1 MKTLFLLALLLCF
14 GSPLLAQSTYTLR
27 IIDTD
32 GQPVKNTAVSAV
44 NEGIVLKGTTDN
56 TGTVVFTLTEPGTYS
71 FSYLEMKDVATYDVK
86 EGLRGTYKRT
96 TTYDPKGVF
105 ATKPKIDR
113 KGIVFKSVPA
123 LQQRGQAN
131 IAKVTILVKEKT
143 GTRVPNLPLELVSGE
158 QKTKYQGKTNASGEG
173 IFYLPINSEYEIDIE
188 GIEAFQKFKT
198 PNFDKAEA
206 TEVVFYERTKIN
218 ETVKGDTIIQRGLT
232 QTSGTST
239 HLLFTLN
246 LNNYEGVP
254 LADEPVYL
262 KAENGNRVYQ
272 GKTDAKGVCTFLLQ
286 KGGNYLVNLTYESE
300 IHLVDATRTEGFSSA
315 SATRRY
321 RGSNAIETMM
331 AERKMNEKGFVVNH
345 QQTPVNVAQ
354 KPSNYLTKTAEGF
367 NIDFGNTGEIGT
379 PTIADNKLFTQDG
392 FHSPNFYALQAGTGQ
407 YLWGVEL
414 GESGISP
421 AVYHQGVLLINT
433 YSCTLYAL
441 DAATGKLLWSK
452 WLAGT
457 IYSTPSAD
465 GNSVYVVYNNGGQNP
480 KGTENYVLASFD
492 LRTGKV
498 NWMNWVDTEV
508 IACPVVDGKEVHV
521 ASQSGNYYVFDK
533 ETGKSVLTSTSVKAV
548 SSPTLTADKIYL
560 TASVNGKE
568 QLLVLN
574 RSDLKV
580 SKKYPT
586 ILSAPSGNNGDCYAH
601 MNFNGSHPIVY
612 KNKVVLLLDSA
623 NLIAF
628 DATTEK
634 MLWKQPVSAHPNQL
648 PIVANDKVVVATLSG
663 EVLSYDINNGNV
675 TTLRKNAGEID
686 GQPVSHNGFLFVAS
700 AGVLSVVKSLVQFP
714 WSQWNKDARHNLVVE

>member
-1 MKTLFLLALLLCF
+1 MKTIFLLALLLCF

-27 IIDTD
+27 IINTD
-32 GQPVKNTAVSAV
+32 GQPVKNVAVSAV
-44 NEGIVLKGTTDN
+44 NESIVLKGTTDN

-86 EGLRGTYKRT
+86 EGIRGTYKRT

-105 ATKPKIDR
+105 TTKPKVDR
-113 KGIVFKSVPA
+113 TGIAFKTVPA
-123 LQQRGQAN
+123 LQMRSQAN
-131 IAKVTILVKEKT
+131 VTKVTILVKEKS
-143 GTRVPNLPLELVSGE
+143 GTRVPSLPLELVSCD

-173 IFYLPINSEYEIDIE
+173 IFYIPMNSEYEVDIE
-188 GIEAFQKFKT
+188 GIEAFHKFKT
-198 PNFDKAEA
+198 PNFANAEA
-206 TEVVFYERTKIN
+206 TEVVFYEKTKVS
-218 ETVKGDTIIQRGLT
+218 ESTKGDTTIQRAIT
-232 QTSGTST
+232 QTNGSST

-246 LNNYEGVP
+246 LNNYEGNP

-262 KAENGNRVYQ
+262 KSQNSNRVYE

-286 KGGNYLVNLTYESE
+286 KGGNYLVNLKYESE

-331 AERKMNEKGFVVNH
+331 AERSINAKGFVVNH
-345 QQTPVNVAQ
+345 EQTPVGVAQ
-354 KPSNYLTKTAEGF
+354 KPANYLTKTTEGF
-367 NIDFGNTGEIGT
+367 NIDFGNTGLIGT
-379 PTIADNKLFTQDG
+379 PTIADNKLFVQDG

-421 AVYHQGVLLINT
+421 AVFHQGVLLINT

-465 GNSVYVVYNNGGQNP
+465 GNSVYVVYNNGGRNP
-480 KGTENYVLASFD
+480 NGTEDFVLASFD

-508 IACPVVDGKEVHV
+508 IACPVVEGKEVHV

-533 ETGKSVLTSTSVKAV
+533 ETGKPVLTSTTVKAV

-574 RSDLKV
+574 RGDLKV
-580 SKKYPT
+580 AKKYPT
-586 ILSAPSGNNGDCYAH
+586 IISATMSNGDCYEH

-612 KNKVVLLLDSA
+612 KNKVILLLDSA

-648 PIVANDKVVVATLSG
+648 PLVANDKVVVATLSG

-675 TTLRKNAGEID
+675 TTLRKNAGEVD

-700 AGVLSVVKSLVQFP
+700 AGVLSVFKSLVQLP
-714 WSQWNKDARHNLVVE
+714 WSQWNKNAGHNLVVD

>member
-1 MKTLFLLALLLCF
+1 MRSIFLLAILLCF
-14 GSPLLAQSTYTLR
+14 GSSLLAQTSYTLR
-27 IIDTD
+27 IINTD
-32 GQPVKNTAVSAV
+32 GQPVKNTIVSAV
-44 NEGIVLKGTTDN
+44 NESIVLKGTTDN
-56 TGTVVFTLTEPGTYS
+56 TGTVVFTLTEPGTYV
-71 FSYLEMKDVATYDVK
+71 FSYLEMKDVATYEVR
-86 EGLRGTYKRT
+86 EGIRGTHKKT

-105 ATKPKIDR
+105 ATKPKLDR
-113 KGIVFKSVPA
+113 TGIAFKTVPA
-123 LQQRGQAN
+123 IQMRSQTN
-131 IAKVTILVKEKT
+131 VTKVTILVKEKS
-143 GTRVPNLPLELVSGE
+143 GTRVPSLPLELVSCE

-173 IFYLPINSEYEIDIE
+173 IFYIPMNSEYEVDIE
-188 GIEAFQKFKT
+188 GIEAFHKFKT
-198 PNFDKAEA
+198 PNFANAEA
-206 TEVVFYERTKIN
+206 TEVVYYEKTKVG
-218 ETVKGDTIIQRGLT
+218 ESTKGDTIMQRAIT
-232 QTSGTST
+232 QTNGSST

-246 LNNYEGVP
+246 LKNYEGAALP
-254 LADEPVYL
+254 NEPVYL
-262 KAENGNRVYQ
+262 KSQNSARVYE
-272 GKTDAKGVCTFLLQ
+272 GKTDANGVATFLLQ
-286 KGGNYLVNLTYESE
+286 KGGNYLVNLKYESE

-321 RGSNAIETMM
+321 RGSSAIETMM
-331 AERKMNEKGFVVNH
+331 AERSVNEKGFVVNH

-465 GNSVYVVYNNGGQNP
+465 GNSVYVVYNNGGRNP
-480 KGTENYVLASFD
+480 KGTEDYVLASFD
-492 LRTGKV
+492 LKTGKV

-508 IACPVVDGKEVHV
+508 IACPVVEGKEVHV
-521 ASQSGNYYVFDK
+521 ASHSGNYYVFDK
-533 ETGKSVLTSTSVKAV
+533 ETGKTVLTSTSIKAV
-548 SSPTLTADKIYL
+548 SSPTLTANHIYL
-560 TASVNGKE
+560 TAGEEGKE
-568 QLLVLN
+568 QLVVLN
-574 RSDLKV
+574 RSDLKAT
-580 SKKYPT
+580 KKYAT
-586 ILSAPSGNNGDCYAH
+586 LVNAPASKGSCYDH

-612 KNKVVLLLDSA
+612 KNKVVLLLDEA

-648 PIVANDKVVVATLSG
+648 PLVANDKVVVATLSG

-675 TTLRKNAGEID
+675 TSLRKNAGAID
-686 GQPVSHNGFLFVAS
+686 GQPVSNNGFLFVAS
-700 AGVLSVVKSLVQFP
+700 AGVLSVFKSLVKFP
-714 WSQWNKDARHNLVVE
+714 WSQWNKDAGHNLVVE

>member
-1 MKTLFLLALLLCF
+1 MKTLFLFALLLCF

-27 IIDTD
+27 IINTD

-44 NEGIVLKGTTDN
+44 NESIVLKGTTDN

-71 FSYLEMKDVATYDVK
+71 FSYLEMKDVATYEVR
-86 EGLRGTYKRT
+86 EGIRGTYKKT

-105 ATKPKIDR
+105 ATKPKLDR
-113 KGIVFKSVPA
+113 MGIAFKSVPA
-123 LQQRGQAN
+123 IQMRSQAN
-131 IAKVTILVKEKT
+131 VTKVTILVKEKS
-143 GTRVPNLPLELVSGE
+143 GTRVPSLPLELVSCE

-173 IFYLPINSEYEIDIE
+173 VFYIPMNSEYEVDIE
-188 GIEAFQKFKT
+188 GIEAFHKFKT
-198 PNFDKAEA
+198 PNFANAEA
-206 TEVVFYERTKIN
+206 TEVIYYEKTKVS
-218 ETVKGDTIIQRGLT
+218 ESTKGDTIIQRAIT
-232 QTSGTST
+232 QTNGSST

-246 LNNYEGVP
+246 LKNYNSDP
-254 LADEPVYL
+254 LPDEPVYL
-262 KAENGNRVYQ
+262 KSQNSNRVYE
-272 GKTDAKGVCTFLLQ
+272 GKTDANGVATFLLQ
-286 KGGNYLVNLTYESE
+286 KGGNYLVNLKYESE

-321 RGSNAIETMM
+321 RGSTAIETMM
-331 AERKMNEKGFVVNH
+331 AERSVNEKGFVVNH

-465 GNSVYVVYNNGGQNP
+465 GNSVYVVYNNGGRNP
-480 KGTENYVLASFD
+480 KGTEDYVLASFD
-492 LRTGKV
+492 LKTGKV

-533 ETGKSVLTSTSVKAV
+533 ETGKQVLASTSVKAV

-586 ILSAPSGNNGDCYAH
+586 ILSAPTSHRSCYDY

-648 PIVANDKVVVATLSG
+648 PLVANDKVVVATLSG

-675 TTLRKNAGEID
+675 TSLRKNAGEID
-686 GQPVSHNGFLFVAS
+686 GQPVSNNGFLFVGS
-700 AGVLSVVKSLVQFP
+700 AGVLSVVKSLVKFP
-714 WSQWNKDARHNLVVE
+714 WSQWNKDAGHNLVVE